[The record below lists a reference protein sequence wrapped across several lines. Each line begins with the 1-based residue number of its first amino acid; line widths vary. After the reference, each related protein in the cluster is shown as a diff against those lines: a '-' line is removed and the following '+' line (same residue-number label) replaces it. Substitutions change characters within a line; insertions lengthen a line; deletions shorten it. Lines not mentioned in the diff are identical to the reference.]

1 MSNPYKKCLLLRAM
15 QQTLFPDAFDQL
27 VNKVSKQ
34 PKEKPLLRCKCNPR
48 CKIPTK
54 QQVSEFVG
62 RTLKLEEPVR
72 SNMLKLFKVPG
83 L

>member
-1 MSNPYKKCLLLRAM
+1 MSNPYKKCHLLRAM
-15 QQTLFPDAFDQL
+15 QQTLFPEAFDQL
-27 VNKVSKQ
+27 VDKVSQQ
-34 PKEKPLLRCKCNPR
+34 PTERRVLRCKCSPR
-48 CKIPTK
+48 CKPPTK